1 MNKNLNHQN
10 KFKKYV
16 SHYRQLIIQS
26 PSKENIHYMKAK
38 KYYNLH
44 KKQFH
49 QKNIKLNTF
58 INKNY
63 NFGLFL
69 IGYDGQLKKQYNQL
83 NIKTIVSNVEKM
95 PMGKIEAKM
104 NNKKLTLYENYHP
117 KNSIQGLGFKNKETA
132 LNTIE
137 KIKNKPIKYQ
147 LSVITTMLNRAKYHP
162 HQTQD
167 MIEAIHVYEE
177 WLKNYHQ
184 KKQKGGKNK
193 DYPFLKHNIINYYDT
208 LAEHYDISK
217 KARGLETPIT
227 TNKGFLQVYLQ
238 DDDAEKLKNIPV
250 KKNNPNGANWY
261 KTRINRINA
270 KLGQMKSQNIPFF
283 HTSGALKGLP
293 TKMHTILIMWAYSPY
308 ESKIKQLMKN
318 NILFFISLK
327 KNI

>member
-95 PMGKIEAKM
+95 PMGKIEAK
-104 NNKKLTLYENYHP
+104 NIVSETIYGDGYSGDKIADILANVALTFH
-117 KNSIQGLGFKNKETA
+117 K
-132 LNTIE
+132 TIT
-137 KIKNKPIKYQ
+137 Y
-147 LSVITTMLNRAKYHP
+147 
-162 HQTQD
+162 
-167 MIEAIHVYEE
+167 
-177 WLKNYHQ
+177 
-184 KKQKGGKNK
+184 
-193 DYPFLKHNIINYYDT
+193 
-208 LAEHYDISK
+208 
-217 KARGLETPIT
+217 
-227 TNKGFLQVYLQ
+227 
-238 DDDAEKLKNIPV
+238 
-250 KKNNPNGANWY
+250 
-261 KTRINRINA
+261 
-270 KLGQMKSQNIPFF
+270 
-283 HTSGALKGLP
+283 
-293 TKMHTILIMWAYSPY
+293 
-308 ESKIKQLMKN
+308 
-318 NILFFISLK
+318 
-327 KNI
+327 